1 MEGDEERRFGVN
13 YRKDVRERVLKEAVK
28 LERPMLE

>member
-1 MEGDEERRFGVN
+1 VEGDEGGKLEGD
-13 YRKDVRERVLKEAVK
+13 YRKGVRERVLKEAVK